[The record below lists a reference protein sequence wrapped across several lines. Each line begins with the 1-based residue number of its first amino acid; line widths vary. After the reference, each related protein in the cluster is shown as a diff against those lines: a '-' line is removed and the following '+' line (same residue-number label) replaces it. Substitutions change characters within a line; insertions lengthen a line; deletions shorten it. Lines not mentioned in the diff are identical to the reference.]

1 MLVNLIER
9 LDRLTQEIKELKE
22 RRYLHKINSETYVM
36 SKEPKFTS
44 MEMMLAREEAQRL
57 IKQCLDNIKRK

>member
-1 MLVNLIER
+1 MLMDLIER

-57 IKQCLDNIKRK
+57 IKQCFENIKRK